1 MEHTNKNLYFKNTV
15 INKRVGGLQKKQ
27 GSQQNEEDYIS
38 QQINILNDQN
48 QKLYPNIRYEKPP
61 YDTYSSQKNK
71 ISNPYQSGQTY
82 HNDSNT
88 QNSTNNKPNKDIYL
102 NGMQDRYDPYV
113 GYLYDRGLIP
123 DAEQRR
129 RLITNYIDINSAFR
143 IKNAVINVDVEY
155 ALPPNPLTFTDGS
168 NILHISVDPNN
179 FNVNDPIT
187 LTNVVSRFSILR
199 TIRGTLNGSALY
211 TFEIKPGFNFM
222 KIWYDHHIP
231 LSYTGETIQII
242 ISGIIGNQLTVNM
255 VPTFLG
261 NVPVSTINTTHQV
274 QLSVTQTD
282 ISGTETITSSSTNN
296 ILNITNNDPNY
307 FTPSPE
313 YFFIMLPIGLQSSS
327 SYTVTDYNF
336 NLGFLSL
343 EGIPLN
349 VINTSSQINPN
360 QLTSFH
366 IIQSIDDTGINILL
380 SNNAI
385 TDTDALN
392 NVTSTIN
399 SGGNFIIIGHVSEII
414 NGYPDPNSYT
424 VTLPEV
430 YHNVVSIK
438 LHSSEIPNANKT
450 IRDYPTESANNKLYW
465 NDLDDGDYLYSI
477 SIPSG
482 NYTPDSLIVALTA
495 AFATTPRINSDPE
508 TVAALNIKY
517 TATHFIQ
524 TTININTSEV
534 VFEPYKEFVLDQP
547 ISDIIID
554 SSGRYTLVIHQENH
568 GAKVGQAILIQNA
581 IADTGIPASII
592 NGTQA
597 VATVIDLNYYTVNLA
612 KFNVI
617 ADTTTTGGGI
627 NVFIYVPDTIRFR
640 FDQPNTLGTVL
651 GFRNPGEPLSITPYS
666 SSISNAKPYAQE
678 LTINS
683 LGQQINITNNSLQM
697 AGDNYVIMTAE
708 PIRVFESISAIKNA
722 FAKITLCDSPGKVL
736 YNSFVNMTQLY
747 ENPISSLNQLSIGF
761 YTPDGA
767 LVNFDGLEH
776 SFTLE
781 IITVSD
787 IPNETRINANTGK
800 NYNQAV

>member
-1 MEHTNKNLYFKNTV
+1 MEHTNKNLYFKNAV
-15 INKRVGGLQKKQ
+15 INKRVGGLPKKQ

-38 QQINILNDQN
+38 QQMNILNDQN

-82 HNDSNT
+82 NNDSNT

-102 NGMQDRYDPYV
+102 SGMQDRYDPYV

-282 ISGTETITSSSTNN
+282 ISGTEVITSISTNN

-313 YFFIMLPIGLQSSS
+313 YFFIMLPIGLQVLS

-482 NYTPDSLIVALTA
+482 NYTPDSLILALTA

-508 TVAALNIKY
+508 TVAALHIKY

-534 VFEPYKEFVLDQP
+534 VFEPYKEFVLDKP

-554 SSGRYTLVIHQENH
+554 SSGRYTLTIHQENH

-597 VATVIDLNYYTVNLA
+597 VATVIDLNYYTINLA
-612 KFNVI
+612 KFNAI
-617 ADTTTTGGGI
+617 ADTTATGGGI

-666 SSISNAKPYAQE
+666 SSVSNGKPYAQE

>member
-1 MEHTNKNLYFKNTV
+1 MEHTNKNLYFKNTIV
-15 INKRVGGLQKKQ
+15 NKRVGGLPKKQ

-48 QKLYPNIRYEKPP
+48 QKLYPNIRYENPP

-71 ISNPYQSGQTY
+71 ISNPYQSEQTY

-129 RLITNYIDINSAFR
+129 RLITNYVDINSAFR
-143 IKNAVINVDVEY
+143 IKNAVINVDIEY

-199 TIRGTLNGSALY
+199 TIRGTLNGSPLY

-274 QLSVTQTD
+274 QLSVTQSD

-307 FTPSPE
+307 FIPSPE

-385 TDTDALN
+385 TDTDTLN

-534 VFEPYKEFVLDQP
+534 TFEPYKEFVLDQP
-547 ISDIIID
+547 ISDIFID
-554 SSGRYTLVIHQENH
+554 SSGRYTLTIHQENH

-597 VATVIDLNYYTVNLA
+597 VATVIDLNYYTINLA
-612 KFNVI
+612 KFNAI
-617 ADTTTTGGGI
+617 ADTTATGGGI

-666 SSISNAKPYAQE
+666 SSVSNGKPYAQE